1 MLRGDTWQQHGQAIA
16 AAVHHLPSSFDRPPC
31 NIVEKL
37 TSGYKA
43 WEFLLYLY
51 GLGPGLLY
59 GVLPD
64 KYFTNYCKLVLRV
77 RLMNQ
82 HRIM

>member
-37 TSGYKA
+37 TSGYIA